1 MDENKAEQTQ
11 LMQVEEVSL
20 ETMSLE
26 EKQRAE
32 NLYHNLGLDPVVA
45 KVLRE
50 YEQGMSRMDK
60 ATDRVFGPYDVK
72 GRADAVAKVTALMTY
87 AALSEQYSHQANNLH
102 SQIDAVSRE
111 RDKEKGHYDNLVQK
125 VADVVGEDYDALKTN
140 YNHVVES
147 LSDIEHLKKQTL
159 VLNKEKADLAQKYES
174 QIDNLNKEHNS
185 LAEELRRQIGKLE
198 TQISSLESEKATL
211 TTELAHLKK
220 EHTALESVKT
230 TLAAELDRL
239 RSAAATLGETITY
252 DELKERLGKELHT
265 FLLKDS
271 KVPGAV
277 IDGVGKFIDF
287 KKYLAMAVERGA
299 MEATKQAQDILGQ
312 PGKAEK

>member
-1 MDENKAEQTQ
+1 MNENKAEQTQ
-11 LMQVEEVSL
+11 LMQVKEISL

-32 NLYHNLGLDPVVA
+32 NLYHNLGLAPVVA

-50 YEQGMSRMDK
+50 YEQGMSRIDK

-87 AALSEQYSHQANNLH
+87 AALSDQYTRQANNLH
-102 SQIDAVSRE
+102 SQIDAVTRE
-111 RDKEKGHYDNLVQK
+111 RDKERGNYDNLVQK
-125 VADVVGEDYDALKTN
+125 VADVVGEDYNALKTN
-140 YNHVVES
+140 YNHVVER

-159 VLNKEKADLAQKYES
+159 VLNQEKVDLTKKYES
-174 QIDNLNKEHNS
+174 QIDTLNKEHNS
-185 LAEELRRQIGKLE
+185 LAEELRRQIGD
-198 TQISSLESEKATL
+198 LESEKATL
-211 TTELAHLKK
+211 TTALEHLKK
-220 EHTALESVKT
+220 EHTALESEKA

-239 RSAAATLGETITY
+239 RSAAATLGETIPY
-252 DELKERLGKELHT
+252 DELKENLGKELHT

-299 MEATKQAQDILGQ
+299 AEATKQAQALLGQ
-312 PGKAEK
+312 PGKAKK